1 MKKLYIILVT
11 LLFIG
16 CNKKTSEYET
26 TIMKLER
33 TIDDL
38 EFKGAETAGDL
49 PETGKKKHLNASDC
63 YRSVYNVGETT
74 KPSSIWTEASKLL
87 SNPKVS
93 QRIDVLKG
101 QMETHA
107 LSSSLSE
114 RDKIIERLWVM
125 ADNGQAEASQL
136 RSLELLGKSIG
147 LFSDRVEISE
157 TKNLDQVERE
167 LVEKLSA
174 LKQTVDKK

>member
-1 MKKLYIILVT
+1 MKDDDKKKFIPKIVGGNKSGKKEKELTAKQEAFAQAIVFGVLV
-11 LLFIG
+11 
-16 CNKKTSEYET
+16 
-26 TIMKLER
+26 
-33 TIDDL
+33 D
-38 EFKGAETAGDL
+38 
-49 PETGKKKHLNASDC
+49 ETGKKKHLNASDC

-87 SNPKVS
+87 SNPKVK
-93 QRIDVLKG
+93 QRIDILKG

-107 LSSSLSE
+107 LSSALTE
-114 RDKIIERLWVM
+114 RDRIIERLWVM

-157 TKNLDQVERE
+157 TKNLDEVERE

>member
-1 MKKLYIILVT
+1 MDDDDKKKFVPKIVGGNKSGKKEKELTAKQEAFAQAIVFGIL
-11 LLFIG
+11 
-16 CNKKTSEYET
+16 N
-26 TIMKLER
+26 
-33 TIDDL
+33 D
-38 EFKGAETAGDL
+38 
-49 PETGKKKHLNASDC
+49 ETGKKKHLSASEC

-87 SNPKVS
+87 SNPKVK
-93 QRIDVLKG
+93 QRVDILKG

-125 ADNGQAEASQL
+125 ADKGQAEASQL

-147 LFSDRVEISE
+147 LFSDRVEITE
-157 TKNLDQVERE
+157 AKNLDDIERD
-167 LVEKLSA
+167 LVAKLSA
-174 LKQTVDKK
+174 LGQTINKKK

>member
-1 MKKLYIILVT
+1 MKDDDKKKFIPKIVGGNKSGKKEKELTAKQEAFAQAIVFGVLV
-11 LLFIG
+11 
-16 CNKKTSEYET
+16 
-26 TIMKLER
+26 
-33 TIDDL
+33 D
-38 EFKGAETAGDL
+38 
-49 PETGKKKHLNASDC
+49 ETGKKKHLNASDC

-87 SNPKVS
+87 SNPKVK
-93 QRIDVLKG
+93 QRIDILKG

-157 TKNLDQVERE
+157 TKNLDEVERE

>member
-1 MKKLYIILVT
+1 MKDDDKKKFVPKIVGGNKSGKKEKELTAKQEAFAQAIVFGVLV
-11 LLFIG
+11 
-16 CNKKTSEYET
+16 
-26 TIMKLER
+26 
-33 TIDDL
+33 D
-38 EFKGAETAGDL
+38 
-49 PETGKKKHLNASDC
+49 ETGKKKHLNASDC

-157 TKNLDQVERE
+157 TKNLDEVERE

>member
-1 MKKLYIILVT
+1 MKDDDKKKFVPKIVGGNKSGKKEKELTAKQEAFAQAIVFGIL
-11 LLFIG
+11 
-16 CNKKTSEYET
+16 N
-26 TIMKLER
+26 
-33 TIDDL
+33 D
-38 EFKGAETAGDL
+38 
-49 PETGKKKHLNASDC
+49 ETGKKKHLSASEC

-87 SNPKVS
+87 SSPKVS

-157 TKNLDQVERE
+157 SKNLDQVEKE
-167 LVEKLSA
+167 LVQKLSA

>member
-1 MKKLYIILVT
+1 MKDDDKNKFVPKIVGGNKSGKKEKELTAKQEAFAQAIVFGVLV
-11 LLFIG
+11 
-16 CNKKTSEYET
+16 
-26 TIMKLER
+26 
-33 TIDDL
+33 D
-38 EFKGAETAGDL
+38 
-49 PETGKKKHLNASDC
+49 ETGKKKHLNASDC

-87 SNPKVS
+87 SSPKVS
-93 QRIDVLKG
+93 QRIDVLKA

-157 TKNLDQVERE
+157 SKNLDQVEKE
-167 LVEKLSA
+167 LVQKLSA

>member
-1 MKKLYIILVT
+1 MDDDDKKKFVPKIVGGNKSGKKEKELTAKQEAFAQAIVFGVLV
-11 LLFIG
+11 
-16 CNKKTSEYET
+16 
-26 TIMKLER
+26 
-33 TIDDL
+33 D
-38 EFKGAETAGDL
+38 
-49 PETGKKKHLNASDC
+49 ETGKKKHLNASDC

-87 SNPKVS
+87 SSPKVS

-157 TKNLDQVERE
+157 SKNLDEVEKE

>member
-1 MKKLYIILVT
+1 MDDDDKKKFVPKIV
-11 LLFIG
+11 G
-16 CNKKTSEYET
+16 GKKTGSIKKE
-26 TIMKLER
+26 L
-33 TIDDL
+33 
-38 EFKGAETAGDL
+38 TAKQESFAQAIVFGILND
-49 PETGKKKHLNASDC
+49 ETGKKKHLSASEC

-87 SNPKVS
+87 SNPKVK
-93 QRIDVLKG
+93 QRVDILKG

-125 ADNGQAEASQL
+125 ADKGQAEASQL

-147 LFSDRVEISE
+147 LFSDRVEITE
-157 TKNLDQVERE
+157 AKNLDDIERD
-167 LVEKLSA
+167 LVAKLSA
-174 LKQTVDKK
+174 LGQTINKKK

>member
-1 MKKLYIILVT
+1 MDDDDKKKFVPKIVGGNKSGKKKKELTAKQEAFAQAIVFGIL
-11 LLFIG
+11 
-16 CNKKTSEYET
+16 N
-26 TIMKLER
+26 
-33 TIDDL
+33 D
-38 EFKGAETAGDL
+38 
-49 PETGKKKHLNASDC
+49 ETGKKKHLSASEC

-87 SNPKVS
+87 SNPMVK
-93 QRIDVLKG
+93 QRVDILKG

-125 ADNGQAEASQL
+125 ADKGQAEASQL

-147 LFSDRVEISE
+147 LFSDRVEITE
-157 TKNLDQVERE
+157 AKNLDDIERD
-167 LVEKLSA
+167 LVAKLSA
-174 LKQTVDKK
+174 LGQTINKKK

>member
-1 MKKLYIILVT
+1 MDDDDKKKFVPKIVGGNKSGKKEKELTAKQEAFAQAIVFGIL
-11 LLFIG
+11 
-16 CNKKTSEYET
+16 N
-26 TIMKLER
+26 
-33 TIDDL
+33 D
-38 EFKGAETAGDL
+38 
-49 PETGKKKHLNASDC
+49 ETGKKKHLNASDC
-63 YRSVYNVGETT
+63 YRAVYNVGETT

-87 SNPKVS
+87 SNPKVK

-157 TKNLDQVERE
+157 SKNLDQVEKE
-167 LVEKLSA
+167 LVQKLSA

>member
-1 MKKLYIILVT
+1 
-11 LLFIG
+11 
-16 CNKKTSEYET
+16 
-26 TIMKLER
+26 
-33 TIDDL
+33 
-38 EFKGAETAGDL
+38 
-49 PETGKKKHLNASDC
+49 
-63 YRSVYNVGETT
+63 
-74 KPSSIWTEASKLL
+74 
-87 SNPKVS
+87 
-93 QRIDVLKG
+93 
-101 QMETHA
+101 METHA

-157 TKNLDQVERE
+157 TKNLDEVERE

>member
-1 MKKLYIILVT
+1 MDDDDKKKFVPKIV
-11 LLFIG
+11 G
-16 CNKKTSEYET
+16 GKKTKSIKKE
-26 TIMKLER
+26 L
-33 TIDDL
+33 
-38 EFKGAETAGDL
+38 TAKQEAFAQAIVFGILND
-49 PETGKKKHLNASDC
+49 ETGKKKHLSASEC

-87 SNPKVS
+87 SNPKVQ
-93 QRIDVLKG
+93 QRVDVLKG

-125 ADNGQAEASQL
+125 ADKGQAEASQL

-147 LFSDRVEISE
+147 LFSDRVEITES
-157 TKNLDQVERE
+157 KNLDDIEKD
-167 LVEKLSA
+167 LIAKLSS
-174 LKQTVDKK
+174 LGQTINKK

>member
-1 MKKLYIILVT
+1 MDDDDKKKFVPKIVGGNKSGKKEKELTAKQEAFAQAIVFGVLV
-11 LLFIG
+11 
-16 CNKKTSEYET
+16 
-26 TIMKLER
+26 
-33 TIDDL
+33 D
-38 EFKGAETAGDL
+38 
-49 PETGKKKHLNASDC
+49 ETGKKKHLNASDC
-63 YRSVYNVGETT
+63 YRSVYNVSETT

-157 TKNLDQVERE
+157 TKNLDEVERE

>member
-1 MKKLYIILVT
+1 MKDDDKNKFVPKIVGGNKSGKKEKELTAKQEAFAQAIVFGVLV
-11 LLFIG
+11 
-16 CNKKTSEYET
+16 
-26 TIMKLER
+26 
-33 TIDDL
+33 D
-38 EFKGAETAGDL
+38 
-49 PETGKKKHLNASDC
+49 ETGKKKHLNASDC
-63 YRSVYNVGETT
+63 YRSVYNVSETT

-87 SNPKVS
+87 SSPKVS

-157 TKNLDQVERE
+157 SKNLDEVEKE

>member
-1 MKKLYIILVT
+1 MDDDDKKKFIPKIVGGNKSGKKEKELTAKQEAFAQAIVFGVLV
-11 LLFIG
+11 
-16 CNKKTSEYET
+16 
-26 TIMKLER
+26 
-33 TIDDL
+33 D
-38 EFKGAETAGDL
+38 
-49 PETGKKKHLNASDC
+49 ETGKKKHLNASDC

-87 SNPKVS
+87 SNPKVK
-93 QRIDVLKG
+93 QRIDILKG

-157 TKNLDQVERE
+157 TKNLDEVERE

>member
-1 MKKLYIILVT
+1 MDDDDKKKFVPKIVGGNKSGKKEKELTAKQEAFAQAIVFGVLV
-11 LLFIG
+11 
-16 CNKKTSEYET
+16 
-26 TIMKLER
+26 
-33 TIDDL
+33 D
-38 EFKGAETAGDL
+38 
-49 PETGKKKHLNASDC
+49 ETGKKKHLNASDC

-87 SNPKVS
+87 SNPKVK
-93 QRIDVLKG
+93 QRIDILKG

-157 TKNLDQVERE
+157 TKNLDEVERE

>member
-1 MKKLYIILVT
+1 MDDDDKKKFVPKIVGGNKSGKKEKELTAKQEAFAQAIVFGVLV
-11 LLFIG
+11 
-16 CNKKTSEYET
+16 
-26 TIMKLER
+26 
-33 TIDDL
+33 D
-38 EFKGAETAGDL
+38 
-49 PETGKKKHLNASDC
+49 ETGKKKHLNASDC

-87 SNPKVS
+87 SSPKVS

-157 TKNLDQVERE
+157 TKNLDQVEKE

>member
-1 MKKLYIILVT
+1 MKDDDKKKFIPKIVGGNKSGKKEKELTAKQEAFAQAIVFGVLV
-11 LLFIG
+11 
-16 CNKKTSEYET
+16 
-26 TIMKLER
+26 
-33 TIDDL
+33 D
-38 EFKGAETAGDL
+38 
-49 PETGKKKHLNASDC
+49 ETGKKKHLNASDC

-157 TKNLDQVERE
+157 TKNLDEVERE

>member
-1 MKKLYIILVT
+1 MDDDDKKKFVPKIVGGNKSGKKEKELTAKQEAFAQAIVCGVLV
-11 LLFIG
+11 
-16 CNKKTSEYET
+16 
-26 TIMKLER
+26 
-33 TIDDL
+33 D
-38 EFKGAETAGDL
+38 
-49 PETGKKKHLNASDC
+49 ETGKKKHLNASDC
-63 YRSVYNVGETT
+63 YRSVYNVSETT

-157 TKNLDQVERE
+157 TKNLDEVERE

>member
-1 MKKLYIILVT
+1 MDDDDKKKFVPKIV
-11 LLFIG
+11 G
-16 CNKKTSEYET
+16 GKKTGSSKKE
-26 TIMKLER
+26 L
-33 TIDDL
+33 
-38 EFKGAETAGDL
+38 TAKQEAFAQAIVFGILND
-49 PETGKKKHLNASDC
+49 ETGKKKHLSASEC

-87 SNPKVS
+87 SSPKVS

-125 ADNGQAEASQL
+125 ADKGQAEASQL

-147 LFSDRVEISE
+147 LFSDRVEITES
-157 TKNLDQVERE
+157 KNLDD
-167 LVEKLSA
+167 VEKELIAKLSS
-174 LKQTVDKK
+174 LGQTINKK

>member
-1 MKKLYIILVT
+1 MKDDDKNKFVPKIVGGNKSGKKEKELTAKQEAFAQAIVFGVLV
-11 LLFIG
+11 
-16 CNKKTSEYET
+16 
-26 TIMKLER
+26 
-33 TIDDL
+33 D
-38 EFKGAETAGDL
+38 
-49 PETGKKKHLNASDC
+49 ETGKKKHLNASDC

-87 SNPKVS
+87 SSPKVS

-107 LSSSLSE
+107 LSSSLTE
-114 RDKIIERLWVM
+114 RDRIIERLWVM

-157 TKNLDQVERE
+157 SKNLDEVEKE

>member
-1 MKKLYIILVT
+1 MKDDDKKKFVPKIVGGNKSGKKEKELTAKQEAFAQAIVFGVLV
-11 LLFIG
+11 
-16 CNKKTSEYET
+16 
-26 TIMKLER
+26 
-33 TIDDL
+33 D
-38 EFKGAETAGDL
+38 
-49 PETGKKKHLNASDC
+49 ETGKKKHLNASDC

-87 SNPKVS
+87 SSPKVS

-107 LSSSLSE
+107 LSSSLTE
-114 RDKIIERLWVM
+114 RDRIIERLWVM

-157 TKNLDQVERE
+157 SKNLDEVEKE

>member
-1 MKKLYIILVT
+1 MDDDDKNKFVPKIV
-11 LLFIG
+11 G
-16 CNKKTSEYET
+16 GKKTKSIKKE
-26 TIMKLER
+26 L
-33 TIDDL
+33 
-38 EFKGAETAGDL
+38 TAKQEAFAQAIVFGILND
-49 PETGKKKHLNASDC
+49 ETGKKKHLSASEC

-87 SNPKVS
+87 SNPKVQ
-93 QRIDVLKG
+93 QRVDVLKG

-114 RDKIIERLWVM
+114 RDKI
-125 ADNGQAEASQL
+125 
-136 RSLELLGKSIG
+136 G

-157 TKNLDQVERE
+157 SKNLDQVEKE
-167 LVEKLSA
+167 LVQKLSA

>member
-1 MKKLYIILVT
+1 MKDDDKKKFIPKIVGGNKSGKKEKELTAKQEAFAQAIVFGVLV
-11 LLFIG
+11 
-16 CNKKTSEYET
+16 
-26 TIMKLER
+26 
-33 TIDDL
+33 D
-38 EFKGAETAGDL
+38 
-49 PETGKKKHLNASDC
+49 ETGKKKHLNASDC
-63 YRSVYNVGETT
+63 YRSVYNVSETT

-157 TKNLDQVERE
+157 TKNLDEVERE

>member
-1 MKKLYIILVT
+1 MKDDDKKKFIPKIVGGNKSGKKEKDLTAKQEAFAQAIVFGVLV
-11 LLFIG
+11 
-16 CNKKTSEYET
+16 
-26 TIMKLER
+26 
-33 TIDDL
+33 D
-38 EFKGAETAGDL
+38 
-49 PETGKKKHLNASDC
+49 ETGKKKHLNASDC
-63 YRSVYNVGETT
+63 YRSVYNVSETT

-157 TKNLDQVERE
+157 TKNLDEVERE

>member
-1 MKKLYIILVT
+1 MDDDDKKKFVPKIVGGNKSGKKEKELTAKQEAFAQAIVFGVLV
-11 LLFIG
+11 
-16 CNKKTSEYET
+16 
-26 TIMKLER
+26 
-33 TIDDL
+33 D
-38 EFKGAETAGDL
+38 
-49 PETGKKKHLNASDC
+49 ETGKKKHLNASDC

-157 TKNLDQVERE
+157 TKNLDEVERE

>member
-1 MKKLYIILVT
+1 MKDDDKKKFVPKIVGGNKSGKKEKELTAKQEAFAQAIVFGVLV
-11 LLFIG
+11 
-16 CNKKTSEYET
+16 
-26 TIMKLER
+26 
-33 TIDDL
+33 D
-38 EFKGAETAGDL
+38 
-49 PETGKKKHLNASDC
+49 ETGKKKHLNASDC

-87 SNPKVS
+87 SSPKVS

-157 TKNLDQVERE
+157 SKNLDQVEKE
-167 LVEKLSA
+167 LVQKLSA

>member
-1 MKKLYIILVT
+1 MKDDDKNKFVPKIVGGNKSGKKEKELTAKQEAFAQAIVFGVLV
-11 LLFIG
+11 
-16 CNKKTSEYET
+16 
-26 TIMKLER
+26 
-33 TIDDL
+33 D
-38 EFKGAETAGDL
+38 
-49 PETGKKKHLNASDC
+49 ETGKKKHLNASDC

-87 SNPKVS
+87 SSPKVS

-157 TKNLDQVERE
+157 SKNLDEVEKE

>member
-1 MKKLYIILVT
+1 MKDDDK
-11 LLFIG
+11 
-16 CNKKTSEYET
+16 NKFVPK
-26 TIMKLER
+26 IVGG
-33 TIDDL
+33 
-38 EFKGAETAGDL
+38 KGAGSSKKELTAKQEAFAQAIVFGVLVD
-49 PETGKKKHLNASDC
+49 ETGKKKHLNASDC

-87 SNPKVS
+87 SSPKVS

-157 TKNLDQVERE
+157 SKNLDEVEKE

-174 LKQTVDKK
+174 LKKTVDKK